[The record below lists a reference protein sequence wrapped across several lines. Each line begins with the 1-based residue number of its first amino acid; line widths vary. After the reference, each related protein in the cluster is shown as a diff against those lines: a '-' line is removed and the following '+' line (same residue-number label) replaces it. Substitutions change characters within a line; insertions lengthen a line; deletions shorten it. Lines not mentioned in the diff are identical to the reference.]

1 MEQKITKLRSTWF
14 LVRNI
19 ATILIALGAFSVAN
33 NSFETIVIAGLVL
46 IIINIDAYGRTWG
59 MTQIE
64 KSAPDKKDAE
74 AFDEYSKN
82 KKFIEKRF
90 FISTICAYIIYL
102 ITILNLLGAI
112 LN

>member
-1 MEQKITKLRSTWF
+1 
-14 LVRNI
+14 
-19 ATILIALGAFSVAN
+19 
-33 NSFETIVIAGLVL
+33 
-46 IIINIDAYGRTWG
+46 